1 MNEIIGYASSKL
13 VIAIPSII
21 NIVLNTIYVIIDTI
35 KIIKK
40 KEKNKVTSLDKYL
53 FPLSIIEICISI
65 LWCVNAYLYSNLS
78 EGACKVVG
86 GFQTCFYIFELI
98 LIYNIISHIKHLILN
113 PLKYIMKSKKQ
124 IIIALIINTFISIAV
139 TIVLN
144 YTDVIGESPMNSCF
158 IKYVIFYQNKLHSR
172 IFLVIFLVSPIFIIA
187 FIIYKVIIVVKSEP
201 YNNDIINRQ
210 LFKAHIFYLFGY
222 LLFYL
227 FFPILYFT
235 WAFKVTNLEGF
246 SFAISLILVFGPIII
261 WFVRI
266 YIIKL
271 SAKYSKKLISQ
282 NNDSMSLFDK
292 NEEEEGEDEQA
303 QQFESSAIK
312 KFVSNFYISVCYC
325 LEKSN
330 FFPEI
335 KYSELNDKM
344 IDKSNNYVITQKK
357 ISKDLPNS
365 QLVNDAIIKNRE
377 KFSIHC
383 EEYSPYV
390 FSYLRQL
397 DQVSNDMIIS
407 SMLPMNNKNGIKET
421 EGKGG
426 AFFINSDDHE
436 FILKTITE
444 QEFKIMMRLLH
455 NKMVEY
461 FKLNQ
466 NSIICRIYGVY
477 KIKIET
483 GLLQSDE
490 IYFILM
496 KNVVGSFIEN
506 LLCKYDLKGSSLNR
520 KVGYENIDK
529 TVMKDLN
536 FNEVEAVFLL
546 NKEDSK
552 KLVNICEKD
561 SKFLCSSGIMDYSL
575 FVAKISLN
583 NDEIKALFG
592 SDHRKATEKQFLEM
606 IGKARDTLKATLS
619 SNEKELN
626 ENIEIKV
633 EDDKEKEKENEN
645 ENENL
650 IKNEED
656 NIRFK
661 EANIVCLKKYLYP
674 SLKGDVA
681 YLMSII
687 DYFQIYNLQKNLE
700 TKYKKLKAGVDE
712 KAISSVPP
720 DEYKDRFIEFVRNKT
735 DSEHYL
741 QNIYDPNNKN
751 DF

>member
-1 MNEIIGYASSKL
+1 MSEIIGYASNKL

-21 NIVLNTIYVIIDTI
+21 NIVLNTIYVIINTI
-35 KIIKK
+35 KIFKK
-40 KEKNKVTSLDKYL
+40 KVKNKVTSLDKYL

-65 LWCVNAYLYSNLS
+65 FWCINAYLHSNLK
-78 EGACKVVG
+78 EEECIAVG
-86 GFQTCFYIFELI
+86 CFQTFFYVFELI
-98 LIYNIISHIKHLILN
+98 LIYTIISHIKRLIMN
-113 PLKYIMKSKKQ
+113 PLKYIMKSKKR
-124 IIIALIINTFISIAV
+124 IIIALIINTIISLAV
-139 TIVLN
+139 TLILLL
-144 YTDVIGESPMNSCF
+144 TKVIGESPMNSCF
-158 IKYVIFYQNKLHSR
+158 IKYVIFYQTNLVSR
-172 IFLVIFLVSPIFIIA
+172 IFCVIVLVSPIFVIA
-187 FIIYKVIIVVKSEP
+187 AIIYKVIIVVKSEP
-201 YNNDIINRQ
+201 YNNDIINQ
-210 LFKAHIFYLFGY
+210 QIFKAHIFYLFGY

-235 WAFKVTNLEGF
+235 WAFKVNNLEGF

-282 NNDSMSLFDK
+282 KNNSLSLFDK
-292 NEEEEGEDEQA
+292 NDEEEAEDEQT
-303 QQFESSAIK
+303 QRFESSAIK

-335 KYSELNDKM
+335 KYSELNNKM
-344 IDKSNNYVITQKK
+344 IDESNNYVITQKK

-365 QLVNDAIIKNRE
+365 QLVNDTIIKNRE
-377 KFSIHC
+377 KFSIQC

-390 FSYLRQL
+390 FNYLRQL

-444 QEFKIMMRLLH
+444 QEFKIMIRLLR
-455 NKMVEY
+455 NKMVQY
-461 FKLNQ
+461 FKMNQ

-477 KIKIET
+477 KIKIDID
-483 GLLQSDE
+483 LLQSDE

-496 KNVVGSFIEN
+496 KNVVGSFVEN

-520 KVGYENIDK
+520 KVRYENIDT

-561 SKFLCSSGIMDYSL
+561 SNFLCSSGIMDYSL

-592 SDHRKATEKQFLEM
+592 SDHRKAAEKQFLEM
-606 IGKARDTLKATLS
+606 IGKARDTVKGTLS
-619 SNEKELN
+619 SEKVMN

-633 EDDKEKEKENEN
+633 EDEKEKDKDKENED
-645 ENENL
+645 ENL
-650 IKNEED
+650 IKNDED

-661 EANIVCLKKYLYP
+661 EANIECLKKYLYP

-720 DEYKDRFIEFVRNKT
+720 EEYKDRFIDFVKKKT

-741 QNIYDPNNKN
+741 LNIYDPSNKN

>member
-1 MNEIIGYASSKL
+1 MSEIIGYASSKL
-13 VIAIPSII
+13 IIAIPSII

-65 LWCVNAYLYSNLS
+65 FWCINAYLHSNLKK
-78 EGACKVVG
+78 EECIAVG
-86 GFQTCFYIFELI
+86 CFQTFFYVFELI
-98 LIYNIISHIKHLILN
+98 LIYTIISHIKRLIMN
-113 PLKYIMKSKKQ
+113 PLKYVMKSKKR
-124 IIIALIINTFISIAV
+124 IIIALIINTIISLAV
-139 TIVLN
+139 TLILFA
-144 YTDVIGESPMNSCF
+144 TKVIGESPMNSCF
-158 IKYVIFYQNKLHSR
+158 IKYVIFYQTDLVSR
-172 IFLVIFLVSPIFIIA
+172 IFCVIVLVSPIFVIA
-187 FIIYKVIIVVKSEP
+187 AIIYKVIIVVKSEP
-201 YNNDIINRQ
+201 YNNDIINQ
-210 LFKAHIFYLFGY
+210 QIFKAHIFYLFGY

-282 NNDSMSLFDK
+282 KNNSLSLFDK
-292 NEEEEGEDEQA
+292 NDEEEAEDEQT
-303 QQFESSAIK
+303 QRFESSAIK

-335 KYSELNDKM
+335 KYSELNNKM
-344 IDKSNNYVITQKK
+344 IDESNNYVITQKK

-365 QLVNDAIIKNRE
+365 QLVNDTIIKNRE
-377 KFSIHC
+377 KFSIQC

-390 FSYLRQL
+390 FNYLRQL

-444 QEFKIMMRLLH
+444 QEFKIMIRLLR
-455 NKMVEY
+455 NKMVQY
-461 FKLNQ
+461 FKMNQ

-477 KIKIET
+477 KIKIDID
-483 GLLQSDE
+483 LLQSDE

-496 KNVVGSFIEN
+496 KNVVGSFVEN

-520 KVGYENIDK
+520 KVRYENIDT

-561 SKFLCSSGIMDYSL
+561 SNFLCSSGIMDYSL

-592 SDHRKATEKQFLEM
+592 SDHRKAAEKQFLEM
-606 IGKARDTLKATLS
+606 IGKARDTVKGTFS
-619 SNEKELN
+619 SEKVMN

-633 EDDKEKEKENEN
+633 EDEKEKDKDKENED
-645 ENENL
+645 ENL
-650 IKNEED
+650 IKNDED

-661 EANIVCLKKYLYP
+661 EANIECLKKYLYP

>member
-1 MNEIIGYASSKL
+1 
-13 VIAIPSII
+13 
-21 NIVLNTIYVIIDTI
+21 
-35 KIIKK
+35 
-40 KEKNKVTSLDKYL
+40 
-53 FPLSIIEICISI
+53 
-65 LWCVNAYLYSNLS
+65 
-78 EGACKVVG
+78 
-86 GFQTCFYIFELI
+86 
-98 LIYNIISHIKHLILN
+98 
-113 PLKYIMKSKKQ
+113 
-124 IIIALIINTFISIAV
+124 
-139 TIVLN
+139 
-144 YTDVIGESPMNSCF
+144 MNSCF
-158 IKYVIFYQNKLHSR
+158 IKYVIFYQTDLVSR
-172 IFLVIFLVSPIFIIA
+172 IFCVIVLVSPIFVIA
-187 FIIYKVIIVVKSEP
+187 AIIYKVIIVVKSEP
-201 YNNDIINRQ
+201 YNNDIINQ
-210 LFKAHIFYLFGY
+210 QIFKAHIFYLFGY

-282 NNDSMSLFDK
+282 KNNSLSLFDK
-292 NEEEEGEDEQA
+292 NDEEEAEDEQT
-303 QQFESSAIK
+303 QRFESSAIK

-335 KYSELNDKM
+335 KYSELNNKM
-344 IDKSNNYVITQKK
+344 IDESNNYVITQKK

-365 QLVNDAIIKNRE
+365 QLVNDTIIKNRE
-377 KFSIHC
+377 KFSIQC

-390 FSYLRQL
+390 FNYLRQL

-444 QEFKIMMRLLH
+444 QEFKIMIRLLR
-455 NKMVEY
+455 NKMVQY
-461 FKLNQ
+461 FKMNQ

-477 KIKIET
+477 KIKIDID
-483 GLLQSDE
+483 LLQSDE

-496 KNVVGSFIEN
+496 KNVVGSFVEN

-520 KVGYENIDK
+520 KVRYENIDT

-561 SKFLCSSGIMDYSL
+561 SNFLCSSGIMDYSL

-592 SDHRKATEKQFLEM
+592 SDHRKAAEKQFLEM
-606 IGKARDTLKATLS
+606 IGKARDTVKGTFS
-619 SNEKELN
+619 SEKVMN

-633 EDDKEKEKENEN
+633 EDEKEKDKDKENED
-645 ENENL
+645 ENL
-650 IKNEED
+650 IKNDED

-661 EANIVCLKKYLYP
+661 EANIECLKKYLYP

-720 DEYKDRFIEFVRNKT
+720 EEYKDRFIDFVKKKT

-741 QNIYDPNNKN
+741 LNIYDPSNKN

>member
-1 MNEIIGYASSKL
+1 MSEIIGYASNKL

-21 NIVLNTIYVIIDTI
+21 NIVLNTIYVIINTI
-35 KIIKK
+35 KILKK
-40 KEKNKVTSLDKYL
+40 KVKNKVTSLDKYL

-65 LWCVNAYLYSNLS
+65 FWCINAYLHSNLKK
-78 EGACKVVG
+78 EECIAVG
-86 GFQTCFYIFELI
+86 CFQTFFYVFELI
-98 LIYNIISHIKHLILN
+98 LIYTIISHIKRLIMN
-113 PLKYIMKSKKQ
+113 PLKYVMKSKKR
-124 IIIALIINTFISIAV
+124 IIIALIINTIISLAV
-139 TIVLN
+139 TLILFA
-144 YTDVIGESPMNSCF
+144 TKVIGESPMNSCF
-158 IKYVIFYQNKLHSR
+158 IKYVIFYQTDLVSR
-172 IFLVIFLVSPIFIIA
+172 IFCVIVLVSPIFVIA
-187 FIIYKVIIVVKSEP
+187 AIIYKVIIVVKSEP
-201 YNNDIINRQ
+201 YNNDIINQ
-210 LFKAHIFYLFGY
+210 QIFKAHIFYLFGY

-282 NNDSMSLFDK
+282 KNNSLSLFDK
-292 NEEEEGEDEQA
+292 NDEEEAEDEQT
-303 QQFESSAIK
+303 QRFESSAIK

-335 KYSELNDKM
+335 KYSELNNKM
-344 IDKSNNYVITQKK
+344 IDESNNYVITQKK

-365 QLVNDAIIKNRE
+365 QLVNDTIIKNRE
-377 KFSIHC
+377 KFSIQC

-390 FSYLRQL
+390 FNYLRQL

-444 QEFKIMMRLLH
+444 QEFKIMIRLLR
-455 NKMVEY
+455 NKMVQY
-461 FKLNQ
+461 FKMNQ

-477 KIKIET
+477 KIKIDID
-483 GLLQSDE
+483 LLQSDE

-496 KNVVGSFIEN
+496 KNVVGSFVEN

-520 KVGYENIDK
+520 KVRYENIDT

-561 SKFLCSSGIMDYSL
+561 SNFLCSSGIMDYSL

-592 SDHRKATEKQFLEM
+592 SDHRKAAEKQFLEM
-606 IGKARDTLKATLS
+606 IGKARDTVKGTFS
-619 SNEKELN
+619 SEKVMN

-633 EDDKEKEKENEN
+633 EDEKEKDKDKENED
-645 ENENL
+645 ENL
-650 IKNEED
+650 IKNDED

-661 EANIVCLKKYLYP
+661 EANIECLKKYLYP

-720 DEYKDRFIEFVRNKT
+720 EEYKDRFIDFVKKKT

-741 QNIYDPNNKN
+741 LNIYDPSNKN

>member
-1 MNEIIGYASSKL
+1 MSEIIGYASNKL

-21 NIVLNTIYVIIDTI
+21 NIILNTIYVIIDTI
-35 KIIKK
+35 KILKK
-40 KEKNKVTSLDKYL
+40 KDKNKVTSLDKYL

-65 LWCVNAYLYSNLS
+65 FWCINAYLHSNLS
-78 EGACKVVG
+78 EKECIAVG
-86 GFQTCFYIFELI
+86 CFQTFFYVFELI
-98 LIYNIISHIKHLILN
+98 LIYTIISHIKRLIMN
-113 PLKYIMKSKKQ
+113 PLKYIMKSKKR
-124 IIIALIINTFISIAV
+124 IIIALIINTIISLAV
-139 TIVLN
+139 TLILFAAK
-144 YTDVIGESPMNSCF
+144 VIGESPMNSCF
-158 IKYVIFYQNKLHSR
+158 IKYVIFYQTNLVNR
-172 IFLVIFLVSPIFIIA
+172 IFCVIVLVSPIFVIA
-187 FIIYKVIIVVKSEP
+187 AIIYKVIIVVKSEP
-201 YNNDIINRQ
+201 YNNDIINQ
-210 LFKAHIFYLFGY
+210 QIFKAHIFYLFGY

-282 NNDSMSLFDK
+282 KNNSLSLFDK
-292 NEEEEGEDEQA
+292 NDEEEAEDEQT
-303 QQFESSAIK
+303 QRFESSAIK

-335 KYSELNDKM
+335 KYSELNNKM
-344 IDKSNNYVITQKK
+344 IDESNNYVITQKK

-365 QLVNDAIIKNRE
+365 QLVNDTIIKNRE
-377 KFSIHC
+377 KFSIQC

-390 FSYLRQL
+390 FNYLRQL

-444 QEFKIMMRLLH
+444 QEFKIMIRLLR
-455 NKMVEY
+455 NKMVQY
-461 FKLNQ
+461 FKMNQ

-477 KIKIET
+477 KIKIDID
-483 GLLQSDE
+483 LLQSDE

-496 KNVVGSFIEN
+496 KNVVGSFVEN

-520 KVGYENIDK
+520 KVRYENIDT

-561 SKFLCSSGIMDYSL
+561 SNFLCSSGIMDYSL

-592 SDHRKATEKQFLEM
+592 SDHRKAAEKQFLEM
-606 IGKARDTLKATLS
+606 IGKARDTVKGTFS
-619 SNEKELN
+619 SEKVMN

-633 EDDKEKEKENEN
+633 EDEKEKDKDKENED
-645 ENENL
+645 ENL
-650 IKNEED
+650 IKNDED

-661 EANIVCLKKYLYP
+661 EANIECLKKYLYP

>member
-1 MNEIIGYASSKL
+1 MSEIIGYASNKL

-21 NIVLNTIYVIIDTI
+21 NIILNTIYVIIDTI
-35 KIIKK
+35 KILKK
-40 KEKNKVTSLDKYL
+40 KDKNKVTSLDKYL

-65 LWCVNAYLYSNLS
+65 FWCINAYLHSNLS
-78 EGACKVVG
+78 EKECIAVG
-86 GFQTCFYIFELI
+86 CFQTFFYVFELI
-98 LIYNIISHIKHLILN
+98 LIYTIISHIKRLIMN
-113 PLKYIMKSKKQ
+113 PLKYIMKSKKR
-124 IIIALIINTFISIAV
+124 IIIALIINTIISLAV
-139 TIVLN
+139 TLILFAAK
-144 YTDVIGESPMNSCF
+144 VIGESPMNSCF
-158 IKYVIFYQNKLHSR
+158 IKYVIFYQTNLVNR
-172 IFLVIFLVSPIFIIA
+172 IFCVIVLVSPIFVIA
-187 FIIYKVIIVVKSEP
+187 AIIYKVIIVVKSEP
-201 YNNDIINRQ
+201 YNNDIINQ
-210 LFKAHIFYLFGY
+210 QIFKAHIFYLFGY

-282 NNDSMSLFDK
+282 KNNSLSLFDK
-292 NEEEEGEDEQA
+292 NDEEEAEDEQT
-303 QQFESSAIK
+303 QRFESSAIK

-335 KYSELNDKM
+335 KYSELNNKM
-344 IDKSNNYVITQKK
+344 IDESNNYVITQKK

-365 QLVNDAIIKNRE
+365 QLVNDTIIKNRE
-377 KFSIHC
+377 KFSIQC

-390 FSYLRQL
+390 FNYLRQL

-444 QEFKIMMRLLH
+444 QEFKIMIRLLR
-455 NKMVEY
+455 NKMVQY
-461 FKLNQ
+461 FKMNQ

-477 KIKIET
+477 KIKIDID
-483 GLLQSDE
+483 LLQSDE

-496 KNVVGSFIEN
+496 KNVVGSFVEN

-520 KVGYENIDK
+520 KVRYENIDT

-561 SKFLCSSGIMDYSL
+561 SNFLCSSGIMDYSL

-592 SDHRKATEKQFLEM
+592 SDHRKAAEKQFLEM
-606 IGKARDTLKATLS
+606 IGKARDTVKGTFS
-619 SNEKELN
+619 SEKVMN

-633 EDDKEKEKENEN
+633 EDEKEKDKDKENED
-645 ENENL
+645 ENL
-650 IKNEED
+650 IKNDED

-661 EANIVCLKKYLYP
+661 EANIECLKKYLYP

-720 DEYKDRFIEFVRNKT
+720 EEYKDRFIDFVKKKT

-741 QNIYDPNNKN
+741 LNIYDPSNKN